1 MPGDFKNRVRVR
13 LYELFLELGRCPSKA
28 EVAATFGCGVAD
40 VADAFDELAA
50 AHILVLQPGSGE
62 VLMANPLSAVPTP
75 FVVETKGVSD
85 SRSWYGNCI
94 WDAPGGDCHAAKRRA
109 RACVLRMLRRK
120 HDHPSSQRRGD
131 IPAARGRSFRAS
143 CAALVGR
150 HCLQLKNHA
159 SLPVGR
165 SHRSVVRSLETSA
178 RRYLERGAG
187 LEAGRRMVSRS
198 IFSRLAATHGGRGSR
213 TVPLAGNDL

>member
-1 MPGDFKNRVRVR
+1 MGISTVMPGDFKNRVRVR

-94 WDAPGGDCHAAKRRA
+94 WDALGVIAMLQSDGR
-109 RACVLRMLRRK
+109 VL
-120 HDHPSSQRRGD
+120 
-131 IPAARGRSFRAS
+131 AS
-143 CAALVGR
+143 CGCCGEAMTVQVRKGEVTSQPPGVVHFALPAR
-150 HCLQLKNHA
+150 HWWDDIVFN
-159 SLPVGR
+159 
-165 SHRSVVRSLETSA
+165 
-178 RRYLERGAG
+178 
-187 LEAGRRMVSRS
+187 
-198 IFSRLAATHGGRGSR
+198 
-213 TVPLAGNDL
+213 